1 MSGARRAAGASRPSA
16 APAVGGSIRAM
27 PRKIVVVGAG
37 STGFQLARQLVADN
51 QDVTLIERDADT
63 AKYALNNL
71 DCMVING
78 IGNDL
83 RLLRQA
89 GIRDAEFFI
98 ALTDSDEFN
107 MVVCGLASREF
118 SVPFK
123 IARVRNQQYYARSH
137 LFDGSL
143 LDIDYIVN
151 PEIEAARAIVQTVE
165 HGVTSEV
172 VALADTDIEMRV
184 LPIVGGSLF
193 CDRTIAQTRAELPLE
208 FLVCGLLRGERFD
221 LPHGDT
227 LVREGDELY
236 VSASEEALDQLFDRA
251 GRPKLRM
258 RQVILVGGGRVGSF
272 VAESLLDGRER
283 RRRLRLLRAF
293 GRKRRL
299 KIIES
304 DTARSK
310 SLADRFPG
318 AIVING
324 DISGEGFF
332 EEESLGNHDLII
344 TTTANQELN
353 VLAAIFAKTYGIK
366 RSIALVNKYNYLTLA
381 NRLGVDVI
389 ISPKNSVVSAVL
401 KIVRRGR
408 VRSVASLFGG
418 QAEVIESTVDSSARM
433 AGRSIREVDFPDQAL
448 IVSVRRDGVGL
459 FPHGGLV
466 MRDGDRL
473 TIIARTDAIGRV
485 EELFDS

>member
-1 MSGARRAAGASRPSA
+1 
-16 APAVGGSIRAM
+16 M

-37 STGFQLARQLVADN
+37 TTGFQLARQLVADN

-63 AKYALNNL
+63 AKYALNHL
-71 DCMVING
+71 DCMVITG
-78 IGNDL
+78 TGNDL

-89 GIRDAEFFI
+89 GIEDAEFFI

-107 MVVCGLASREF
+107 MVACGLASREF

-123 IARVRNQQYYARSH
+123 IARVRNQQYDARSP
-137 LFDGSL
+137 LFAGSM

-165 HGVTSEV
+165 HGATSEIV
-172 VALADTDIEMRV
+172 TLADTDIEMRV
-184 LPIVGGSLF
+184 LPIMADSAF
-193 CDRTIAQTRAELPLE
+193 CGRTIAQARAELPLE
-208 FLVCGLLRGERFD
+208 FLVCGLLRGERFY
-221 LPHGDT
+221 LPRGDT
-227 LVREGDELY
+227 RVREGDELY
-236 VSASEEALDQLFDRA
+236 LSASEEVLNQLFDRA

-272 VAESLLDGRER
+272 VAESLVDSRER
-283 RRRLRLLRAF
+283 PRRMRLLRAF
-293 GRKRRL
+293 ARRRRL

-304 DTARSK
+304 DRARSK
-310 SLADRFPG
+310 ALADRFPG
-318 AIVING
+318 AIVINS
-324 DISGEGFF
+324 DISDEGFF
-332 EEESLGNHDLII
+332 EEESLKDHDLII

-353 VLAAIFAKTYGIK
+353 ILAAIYAKTYGIK

-418 QAEVIESTVDSSARM
+418 QAEVIESTVEDASRM
-433 AGRSIREVDFPDQAL
+433 AGRRIQELKLPEQSL
-448 IVSVRRDGVGL
+448 IVSVRRDGETLLPRGD
-459 FPHGGLV
+459 LV
-466 MRDGDRL
+466 VNDADRL
-473 TIIARTDAIGRV
+473 IFIARTDAIGRV

>member
-1 MSGARRAAGASRPSA
+1 MA
-16 APAVGGSIRAM
+16 
-27 PRKIVVVGAG
+27 RKIVVVGAG
-37 STGFQLARQLVADN
+37 TTGFQLARQLVADN
-51 QDVTLIERDADT
+51 QDVTLIERDSDT
-63 AKYALNNL
+63 AKYALNHL
-71 DCMVING
+71 DCMVITG
-78 IGNDL
+78 SGNDL

-89 GIRDAEFFI
+89 GIQDAEFFI

-123 IARVRNQQYYARSH
+123 IARVRNQQYYTRSH
-137 LFDGSL
+137 LFDGSM

-151 PEIEAARAIVQTVE
+151 PEIEAARGIVQTVE
-165 HGVTSEV
+165 HGATSEV
-172 VALADTDIEMRV
+172 VALEDTGIEMRV
-184 LPIVGGSLF
+184 LPIMGDSPF

-208 FLVCGLLRGERFD
+208 FLVCGLLRGERFY
-221 LPHGDT
+221 LPRGDT
-227 LVREGDELY
+227 RVREGDELY
-236 VSASEEALDQLFDRA
+236 ISASEEVLDELFDRA

-272 VAESLLDGRER
+272 VAESLLGAREL

-293 GRKRRL
+293 VRKRRL

-304 DTARSK
+304 DAARSK

-324 DISGEGFF
+324 DISEEGFF
-332 EEESLGNHDLII
+332 EEESLKNHDLII

-353 VLAAIFAKTYGIK
+353 ILAAIYAKTYGIK
-366 RSIALVNKYNYLTLA
+366 RSIALVNKYNYVTLA

-408 VRSVASLFGG
+408 IRSVASLFGG
-418 QAEVIESTVDSSARM
+418 QAEVIESTVDASARM
-433 AGRSIREVDFPDQAL
+433 AGQRIQELRLPEQSL
-448 IVSVRRDGVGL
+448 IISVRRDDATLMPRGD
-459 FPHGGLV
+459 LV
-466 MRDGDRL
+466 LQDADRL

>member
-1 MSGARRAAGASRPSA
+1 
-16 APAVGGSIRAM
+16 M

-37 STGFQLARQLVADN
+37 TTGFQLARQLVADN

-63 AKYALNNL
+63 AKYALNHL
-71 DCMVING
+71 DCIVTTG
-78 IGNDL
+78 SGNDL

-89 GIRDAEFFI
+89 GIQDAEFFI

-107 MVVCGLASREF
+107 MVACGLASREF

-123 IARVRNQQYYARSH
+123 IARVRNPQYHARSA
-137 LFDGSL
+137 LFDGSM

-165 HGVTSEV
+165 HGATSEV
-172 VALADTDIEMRV
+172 VTLADTDIEMRV
-184 LPIVGGSLF
+184 LPIMRDSAF
-193 CDRTIAQTRAELPLE
+193 CDRTIAQARAELPLE
-208 FLVCGLLRGERFD
+208 FLVCGLLRGERFY
-221 LPHGDT
+221 LPRGDT
-227 LVREGDELY
+227 RVREGDELY
-236 VSASEEALDQLFDRA
+236 LSASEEVLDQLFDRA

-258 RQVILVGGGRVGSF
+258 RQLILVGGGRVGSF
-272 VAESLLDGRER
+272 VAESLLGSRER

-293 GRKRRL
+293 ARRRRL

-304 DTARSK
+304 DGARSRA
-310 SLADRFPG
+310 LADRFPG
-318 AIVING
+318 AIVINS
-324 DISGEGFF
+324 DISEEGFF
-332 EEESLGNHDLII
+332 EEESLQNHDLII

-353 VLAAIFAKTYGIK
+353 VLAAIYAKTYGIK
-366 RSIALVNKYNYLTLA
+366 RSIALVNKYNYLALA

-418 QAEVIESTVDSSARM
+418 QAEVIESTVDASAAM
-433 AGRSIREVDFPDQAL
+433 AGRPIQELKLPEESL
-448 IVSVRRDGVGL
+448 IVSVRRDGETLLPRGD
-459 FPHGGLV
+459 LV
-466 MRDGDRL
+466 VQDADRL
-473 TIIARTDAIGRV
+473 TIIARSDAVGRV
-485 EELFDS
+485 EEFFDS

>member
-1 MSGARRAAGASRPSA
+1 
-16 APAVGGSIRAM
+16 M

-37 STGFQLARQLVADN
+37 TTGFQLARQLVADN

-63 AKYALNNL
+63 AKYALNHL
-71 DCMVING
+71 DCMVITG
-78 IGNDL
+78 SGNDL

-89 GIRDAEFFI
+89 GIQDAEFFI

-107 MVVCGLASREF
+107 MVACGLASREF

-123 IARVRNQQYYARSH
+123 IARVRNPQYHARSA
-137 LFDGSL
+137 LFDGSM

-165 HGVTSEV
+165 HGATSEV
-172 VALADTDIEMRV
+172 VTLADTHIEMRV
-184 LPIVGGSLF
+184 LPIMRDSAF
-193 CDRTIAQTRAELPLE
+193 SDRTIAQARAELPLE
-208 FLVCGLLRGERFD
+208 FLVCGLLRGERFY
-221 LPHGDT
+221 LPRGDT
-227 LVREGDELY
+227 RVRDGDELY
-236 VSASEEALDQLFDRA
+236 LSASEEVLDQLFDRA

-258 RQVILVGGGRVGSF
+258 RQLILVGGGRVGSF
-272 VAESLLDGRER
+272 VAESLLGSRER

-293 GRKRRL
+293 ARRRRL

-304 DTARSK
+304 DGARSRA
-310 SLADRFPG
+310 LADRFPG
-318 AIVING
+318 AIVINS
-324 DISGEGFF
+324 DISDEGFF
-332 EEESLGNHDLII
+332 EEESLKNHDLII

-353 VLAAIFAKTYGIK
+353 ILAAIYAKTYGIK

-381 NRLGVDVI
+381 KRLGVDII

-418 QAEVIESTVDSSARM
+418 QAEVIESTVDASAAM
-433 AGRSIREVDFPDQAL
+433 AGRPIQELKLPEESL
-448 IVSVRRDGVGL
+448 IVSVRRDGETLLPRGD
-459 FPHGGLV
+459 LV
-466 MRDGDRL
+466 VQDADRL
-473 TIIARTDAIGRV
+473 TIIARSDAVGRV
-485 EELFDS
+485 EEFFDS

>member
-1 MSGARRAAGASRPSA
+1 MA
-16 APAVGGSIRAM
+16 
-27 PRKIVVVGAG
+27 RKIVVVGAG
-37 STGFQLARQLVADN
+37 TTGFQLARQLVADN
-51 QDVTLIERDADT
+51 QDVTLIERDSDT

-71 DCMVING
+71 DCMVITG
-78 IGNDL
+78 SGNDL

-89 GIRDAEFFI
+89 GIKEAEFFI

-123 IARVRNQQYYARSH
+123 IARVRNQQYYTRSH
-137 LFDGSL
+137 LFDGSM

-151 PEIEAARAIVQTVE
+151 PEIEAARGIVQTVE
-165 HGVTSEV
+165 HGATSEV
-172 VALADTDIEMRV
+172 VALEDTGIEMRV
-184 LPIVGGSLF
+184 LPIMGDSPF
-193 CDRTIAQTRAELPLE
+193 CDRTIAQTRAELPME
-208 FLVCGLLRGERFD
+208 FLVCGLLRGERFY
-221 LPHGDT
+221 LPRGDT
-227 LVREGDELY
+227 RVHEGDELY
-236 VSASEEALDQLFDRA
+236 LSASEEVLDELFDRA

-272 VAESLLDGRER
+272 VAESLLGAPEL

-293 GRKRRL
+293 ARKRRL

-304 DTARSK
+304 DAARSK

-324 DISGEGFF
+324 DISEEGFF
-332 EEESLGNHDLII
+332 EEESLKNHDLII

-353 VLAAIFAKTYGIK
+353 ILAAIYAKTYGIK
-366 RSIALVNKYNYLTLA
+366 RSIALVNKYNYVTLA

-408 VRSVASLFGG
+408 IRSVASLFGG
-418 QAEVIESTVDSSARM
+418 QAEVIESTVDASARM
-433 AGRSIREVDFPDQAL
+433 AGQRIQELRLPEQSL
-448 IVSVRRDGVGL
+448 IISVRRDDATLMPRGD
-459 FPHGGLV
+459 LV
-466 MRDGDRL
+466 LQDADRL

>member
-1 MSGARRAAGASRPSA
+1 
-16 APAVGGSIRAM
+16 M

-37 STGFQLARQLVADN
+37 STGFQLARQLIADN
-51 QDVTLIERDADT
+51 QDVALIERKADT
-63 AKYALNNL
+63 AKYALNHL
-71 DCMVING
+71 DCMVITG
-78 IGNDL
+78 SGNDL

-89 GIRDAEFFI
+89 GIEDAEFFI

-107 MVVCGLASREF
+107 MVACGLASREF

-123 IARVRNQQYYARSH
+123 IARVRNQQYNTRSP
-137 LFDGSL
+137 LFAGSM

-165 HGVTSEV
+165 HGATSEV
-172 VALADTDIEMRV
+172 VTLADTEIEMRV
-184 LPIVGGSLF
+184 LPIMGDSAF

-208 FLVCGLLRGERFD
+208 FLVCGLLRGERFY
-221 LPHGDT
+221 LPRGDT
-227 LVREGDELY
+227 RVREGDELY
-236 VSASEEALDQLFDRA
+236 LSASEEVLDQVFDRA

-272 VAESLLDGRER
+272 VAESLLGSRER
-283 RRRLRLLRAF
+283 RRGLRLLRAF
-293 GRKRRL
+293 ARRRRL

-304 DTARSK
+304 DTTRSK
-310 SLADRFPG
+310 ALADRFPG
-318 AIVING
+318 AIVINS
-324 DISGEGFF
+324 DISDEGFF
-332 EEESLGNHDLII
+332 EEESLRNHDLII

-353 VLAAIFAKTYGIK
+353 ILAAIYAKTYGIK

-418 QAEVIESTVDSSARM
+418 QAEVIESTVEDASRM
-433 AGRSIREVDFPDQAL
+433 AGRRIQEMKLPEESL
-448 IVSVRRDGVGL
+448 IVSVRRDGETLLPRGD
-459 FPHGGLV
+459 LV
-466 MRDGDRL
+466 VQDADRL
-473 TIIARTDAIGRV
+473 IIIARTDAIGRV

>member
-1 MSGARRAAGASRPSA
+1 
-16 APAVGGSIRAM
+16 M

-37 STGFQLARQLVADN
+37 STGFQLARQLIADN
-51 QDVTLIERDADT
+51 QDVTLIERNADT
-63 AKYALNNL
+63 AKYALNHL
-71 DCMVING
+71 DCMVMTG
-78 IGNDL
+78 AGNDL
-83 RLLRQA
+83 RLLRRA
-89 GIRDAEFFI
+89 GIEDAEFFI

-107 MVVCGLASREF
+107 MVACGLASREF

-123 IARVRNQQYYARSH
+123 IARVRNQQYDTRSP
-137 LFDGSL
+137 LFAGSM

-165 HGVTSEV
+165 HGATSEV
-172 VALADTDIEMRV
+172 VTLADTDIEMRV
-184 LPIVGGSLF
+184 LPIVAGSAF
-193 CDRTIAQTRAELPLE
+193 CDRTIAQARAELPLE
-208 FLVCGLLRGERFD
+208 FLVCGLLRGERFY
-221 LPHGDT
+221 LPRGDT
-227 LVREGDELY
+227 RAREGDELY
-236 VSASEEALDQLFDRA
+236 VSASEEVLDQLFDRV

-272 VAESLLDGRER
+272 VAESLIDSRER

-293 GRKRRL
+293 ARRRRL

-304 DTARSK
+304 DRARSK
-310 SLADRFPG
+310 TLADRFPG
-318 AIVING
+318 AIVINS
-324 DISGEGFF
+324 DISDEGFF
-332 EEESLGNHDLII
+332 EEESLQNHDLII

-353 VLAAIFAKTYGIK
+353 VLAAIYAKTYGIK

-418 QAEVIESTVDSSARM
+418 QAEMIESTVDASVAI
-433 AGRSIREVDFPDQAL
+433 AGRRILELKLPEESL
-448 IVSVRRDGVGL
+448 IVSVRRDGESLLPRGD
-459 FPHGGLV
+459 LV
-466 MRDGDRL
+466 VQDADRL

>member
-1 MSGARRAAGASRPSA
+1 
-16 APAVGGSIRAM
+16 M

-37 STGFQLARQLVADN
+37 STGFQLARQLIADN

-63 AKYALNNL
+63 AKYALNHL
-71 DCMVING
+71 DCMVITG
-78 IGNDL
+78 TGNDL

-89 GIRDAEFFI
+89 GIEDAEFFI

-107 MVVCGLASREF
+107 MVACGLASREF

-123 IARVRNQQYYARSH
+123 IARVRNQQYNTRSA
-137 LFDGSL
+137 LFDGSM

-151 PEIEAARAIVQTVE
+151 PEIEAGRTIVQTVE
-165 HGVTSEV
+165 HGATSEV
-172 VALADTDIEMRV
+172 VTLADTDIEMRV
-184 LPIVGGSLF
+184 LPIMADSAF
-193 CDRTIAQTRAELPLE
+193 CHRTIAQARAELPLE
-208 FLVCGLLRGERFD
+208 FLVCGLLRGERFY
-221 LPHGDT
+221 LPRGDT
-227 LVREGDELY
+227 RVREGDELY
-236 VSASEEALDQLFDRA
+236 LSASEEVLDQLFDRA

-272 VAESLLDGRER
+272 VAESLLDSRER
-283 RRRLRLLRAF
+283 PRRLRLLRAF
-293 GRKRRL
+293 ARRRRL

-304 DTARSK
+304 DRARSK
-310 SLADRFPG
+310 ALADRFPG
-318 AIVING
+318 AIVINS
-324 DISGEGFF
+324 DISDEGFF
-332 EEESLGNHDLII
+332 EEESLKDHDLII

-353 VLAAIFAKTYGIK
+353 ILAAIYAKTYGIK

-418 QAEVIESTVDSSARM
+418 QAEVIESTVEDASRM
-433 AGRSIREVDFPDQAL
+433 AGRRIQELKLPEESL
-448 IVSVRRDGVGL
+448 IVSVRRDGETLLPRGD
-459 FPHGGLV
+459 LV
-466 MRDGDRL
+466 VHDADRL
-473 TIIARTDAIGRV
+473 IFIARTDAIGRV

>member
-1 MSGARRAAGASRPSA
+1 MA
-16 APAVGGSIRAM
+16 
-27 PRKIVVVGAG
+27 RKIVVVGAG
-37 STGFQLARQLVADN
+37 TTGFQLARQLVADN
-51 QDVTLIERDADT
+51 QDVTLIERDSDT

-71 DCMVING
+71 DCMVITG
-78 IGNDL
+78 SGNDL

-89 GIRDAEFFI
+89 GIKEAEFFI

-123 IARVRNQQYYARSH
+123 IARVRNQQYYTRSH
-137 LFDGSL
+137 LFDGSM

-151 PEIEAARAIVQTVE
+151 PEIEAARGIVQTVE
-165 HGVTSEV
+165 HGATSEV
-172 VALADTDIEMRV
+172 VALEDTGIEMRV
-184 LPIVGGSLF
+184 LPIMGDSPF

-208 FLVCGLLRGERFD
+208 FLVCGLLRGERFY
-221 LPHGDT
+221 LPRGDT
-227 LVREGDELY
+227 RVREGDELY
-236 VSASEEALDQLFDRA
+236 ISASEEVLDELFDRA

-272 VAESLLDGRER
+272 VAESLLGAPELR
-283 RRRLRLLRAF
+283 RRLRLRLLRAF
-293 GRKRRL
+293 ARKRRL

-304 DTARSK
+304 DAARSK

-324 DISGEGFF
+324 DISEEGFF
-332 EEESLGNHDLII
+332 EEESLKNHDLII

-353 VLAAIFAKTYGIK
+353 ILAAIYAKTYGIK
-366 RSIALVNKYNYLTLA
+366 RSIALVNKYNYVTLA

-408 VRSVASLFGG
+408 IRSVASLFGG
-418 QAEVIESTVDSSARM
+418 QAEVIESTVDASARM
-433 AGRSIREVDFPDQAL
+433 AGQRIQELRLPEQSL
-448 IVSVRRDGVGL
+448 IISVRRDDATLMPRGD
-459 FPHGGLV
+459 LV
-466 MRDGDRL
+466 LQDADRL

>member
-1 MSGARRAAGASRPSA
+1 MA
-16 APAVGGSIRAM
+16 
-27 PRKIVVVGAG
+27 RKIVVVGAG
-37 STGFQLARQLVADN
+37 TTGFQLAKQLVTDN
-51 QDVTLIERDADT
+51 QDVTLIERDPDT

-71 DCMVING
+71 DCMVINEP
-78 IGNDL
+78 GNDL
-83 RLLRQA
+83 RALRQA
-89 GIRDAEFFI
+89 GIQDAEFFI

-123 IARVRNQQYYARSH
+123 IARVRNQEYYAKSH
-137 LFDGSL
+137 LFEGSF
-143 LDIDYIVN
+143 LDIDYFVN
-151 PEIEAARAIVQTVE
+151 PEIEAARTIVRTVE
-165 HGVTSEV
+165 HGATGEV
-172 VALADTDIEMRV
+172 VALEDTGIEMRM
-184 LPIVGGSLF
+184 LPIMRDSIF
-193 CDRTIAQTRAELPLE
+193 CDRTIADTRQELALE
-208 FLVCGLLRGERFD
+208 YLVAGVLRGERFYI
-221 LPHGDT
+221 PRGDT
-227 LVREGDELY
+227 VIREGDELY
-236 VSASEEALDQLFDRA
+236 ISAAEEVLDGLFDRA

-272 VAESLLDGRER
+272 VARSLTGGRER
-283 RRRLRLLRAF
+283 RRGLRLLRAF
-293 GRKRRL
+293 GRRRRL

-304 DTARSK
+304 DSATSK

-324 DISGEGFF
+324 DISEERFF
-332 EEESLGNHDLII
+332 EEESLKNHDLII

-353 VLAAIFAKTYGIK
+353 ILAAIYAKTYGIK
-366 RSIALVNKYNYLTLA
+366 RSIALVNKYNYLSLA

-418 QAEVIESTVDSSARM
+418 QAEVIESTVDTSSGM
-433 AGRSIREVDFPDQAL
+433 AGQPIQELRLPQESL
-448 IVSVRRDGVGL
+448 IVSVSRDGASLLPRGD
-459 FPHGGLV
+459 LV
-466 MRDGDRL
+466 VHSGDRL

>member
-1 MSGARRAAGASRPSA
+1 
-16 APAVGGSIRAM
+16 M

-37 STGFQLARQLVADN
+37 STGFQLARQLIADN
-51 QDVTLIERDADT
+51 QDVTLVERNADT
-63 AKYALNNL
+63 AKYALNHL
-71 DCMVING
+71 DCMVITG
-78 IGNDL
+78 TGNDL
-83 RLLRQA
+83 RLLRRA
-89 GIRDAEFFI
+89 GIQDAEFFI

-107 MVVCGLASREF
+107 MVACGLASREF

-123 IARVRNQQYYARSH
+123 IARVRNQQYHARSH
-137 LFDGSL
+137 LFDGSM

-151 PEIEAARAIVQTVE
+151 PEIEAGRAIVQTVE
-165 HGVTSEV
+165 HGATSEV
-172 VALADTDIEMRV
+172 VTLADTEIEMRV
-184 LPIVGGSLF
+184 LPIMGDSAF
-193 CDRTIAQTRAELPLE
+193 CDRTIAQARAELPLE
-208 FLVCGLLRGERFD
+208 FLVCGLLRGERFY
-221 LPHGDT
+221 LPRGDT
-227 LVREGDELY
+227 RVREGDELY
-236 VSASEEALDQLFDRA
+236 LSASEEVLDQLFDRA

-272 VAESLLDGRER
+272 VAESLVDSRER
-283 RRRLRLLRAF
+283 PRRMRLLRAF
-293 GRKRRL
+293 ARRRRL

-310 SLADRFPG
+310 ALADRFPG
-318 AIVING
+318 AIVINS
-324 DISGEGFF
+324 DISDEGFF
-332 EEESLGNHDLII
+332 EEESLQNHDLII

-353 VLAAIFAKTYGIK
+353 ILAAIYAKTYGIK

-401 KIVRRGR
+401 RIVRRGR

-418 QAEVIESTVDSSARM
+418 QAEVIESTVEDASRM
-433 AGRSIREVDFPDQAL
+433 TGRRIQELKLPEESL
-448 IVSVRRDGVGL
+448 IVSVRRDGETLLPRGD
-459 FPHGGLV
+459 LV
-466 MRDGDRL
+466 VQDADRL

>member
-1 MSGARRAAGASRPSA
+1 
-16 APAVGGSIRAM
+16 M

-37 STGFQLARQLVADN
+37 STGFQLARQLIADN
-51 QDVTLIERDADT
+51 QDVTLIEREADT
-63 AKYALNNL
+63 AKYALNHL
-71 DCMVING
+71 DCMVITG
-78 IGNDL
+78 SGNDL

-89 GIRDAEFFI
+89 GIEDAEFFI

-107 MVVCGLASREF
+107 MVSCGLASREF

-123 IARVRNQQYYARSH
+123 IARVRNQQYDTRSP
-137 LFDGSL
+137 LFAGSM

-165 HGVTSEV
+165 HGATSEV
-172 VALADTDIEMRV
+172 VTLADTDIEMRV
-184 LPIVGGSLF
+184 LPIVGDSAF
-193 CDRTIAQTRAELPLE
+193 CDRTIAQARAELPLE
-208 FLVCGLLRGERFD
+208 FLVCGLLRGERFY
-221 LPHGDT
+221 LPRGDT
-227 LVREGDELY
+227 RAREGDELY
-236 VSASEEALDQLFDRA
+236 VSASEEVLDQLFDRV

-272 VAESLLDGRER
+272 VAESLIDSRER

-293 GRKRRL
+293 ARRRRL

-304 DTARSK
+304 DRTRSK
-310 SLADRFPG
+310 ALADRFPG
-318 AIVING
+318 AIVINS
-324 DISGEGFF
+324 DISDEGFF
-332 EEESLGNHDLII
+332 EEESLENHDLII

-353 VLAAIFAKTYGIK
+353 VLAAIYAKTYGIK
-366 RSIALVNKYNYLTLA
+366 RSIALVNKYNYMTLA

-418 QAEVIESTVDSSARM
+418 QAEVIESTVEDASRM
-433 AGRSIREVDFPDQAL
+433 AGRRIEELKLPEESL
-448 IVSVRRDGVGL
+448 IVSVRRDGESLLPRGD
-459 FPHGGLV
+459 LV
-466 MRDGDRL
+466 VQDADRL

>member
-1 MSGARRAAGASRPSA
+1 
-16 APAVGGSIRAM
+16 M

-37 STGFQLARQLVADN
+37 TTGFQLARQLVADN

-63 AKYALNNL
+63 AKYALNHL
-71 DCMVING
+71 DCMVITG
-78 IGNDL
+78 TGNDL

-89 GIRDAEFFI
+89 GIEDAEFFI

-107 MVVCGLASREF
+107 MVACGLASREF

-123 IARVRNQQYYARSH
+123 IARVRNQQYDARSP
-137 LFDGSL
+137 LFAGSM

-165 HGVTSEV
+165 HGATSEIV
-172 VALADTDIEMRV
+172 TLADTDIEMRV
-184 LPIVGGSLF
+184 LPIMADSAF
-193 CDRTIAQTRAELPLE
+193 CGRTIAQARAELPLE
-208 FLVCGLLRGERFD
+208 FLVCGLLRGERFY
-221 LPHGDT
+221 LPRGDT
-227 LVREGDELY
+227 RVREGDELY
-236 VSASEEALDQLFDRA
+236 LSASEEVLNQLFDRA

-272 VAESLLDGRER
+272 VAESLVDSRER
-283 RRRLRLLRAF
+283 PRRMRLLRAF
-293 GRKRRL
+293 ARRRRL

-304 DTARSK
+304 DRARSK
-310 SLADRFPG
+310 ALADRFPG
-318 AIVING
+318 AIVINS
-324 DISGEGFF
+324 DISDEGFF
-332 EEESLGNHDLII
+332 EEESLKDHDLII

-353 VLAAIFAKTYGIK
+353 ILAAIYAKTYGIK

-418 QAEVIESTVDSSARM
+418 QAEVIESTVEDASRM
-433 AGRSIREVDFPDQAL
+433 AGRRIQELKLPEQSL
-448 IVSVRRDGVGL
+448 IVSVRRDGETLLPRGD
-459 FPHGGLV
+459 LV
-466 MRDGDRL
+466 VHDADRL
-473 TIIARTDAIGRV
+473 IFIARTDAIGRV